1 MKRNKYLLVL
11 TCALAATAHAE
22 NNWYVV
28 GSIGQSSFDASKS
41 DGDASFN
48 DFGFDVNSSSLDDE
62 DTAYKIQLGYQF
74 NPNFAIE
81 GGYVDLGGLT
91 YKANVTDGF
100 FDYNV
105 KMDVEASG
113 LNIAAV
119 GILPLNNNFSL
130 FAKFGFINAKVET
143 SVKASS
149 GGFSASGSEDSTDL
163 KPMFGVGAAYA
174 ITDRLSIRVELERYS
189 KLGDEDSTGEGD
201 VDLLSGGIA
210 FKF

>member
-1 MKRNKYLLVL
+1 MKLDKYLLVL

-22 NNWYVV
+22 SNWYLA

-41 DGDASFN
+41 DGDASLN
-48 DFGFDVNSSSLDDE
+48 DVGLGVNSSSLDDE

-91 YKANVTDGF
+91 YKANVTDGI
-100 FDYNV
+100 FDYNA

-119 GILPLNNNFSL
+119 GILPLNDNFSL

-143 SVKASS
+143 TVKVSS
-149 GGFSASGSEDSTDL
+149 GGFSSSGSEDSTDL
-163 KPMFGVGAAYA
+163 KPMFGIGAAYS
-174 ITDRLSIRVELERYS
+174 ITDQLAIRVELERYS

-201 VDLLSGGIA
+201 VDLLSGGIL